1 MAAYSDADK
10 VLSTPP
16 GGDGTGAG
24 FGSWNLPNFV
34 GELFKLS
41 PLETPLTSLIGGLT
55 GGRAARGIVFGW
67 QDTIHRAPGQQVN
80 DEGADTTFTAQKRSD
95 RINVCEI
102 FQYGTEVSYSKQG
115 GVDRLGTIG
124 EIGVTDPAIVDQA
137 SILGNQPVQSEVD
150 WQMQVLLEQMGLD
163 VEWAFLNE
171 TLAIPNDGTARA
183 TQGIEGA
190 ISTDTTTDYLNGAAD
205 PGVPASRDV
214 INDLAKKLYDNGAP
228 MRNAVIMINSQNKLE
243 IGASYAALDGGWNV
257 QPRSYNVFGVNVT
270 DLETEFGRFPVV
282 LNRHVDQ
289 NTVLILELDVMAP
302 RFLPIAG
309 KGHVFMEPLSK
320 SGSYDRE
327 QLYGEIGL
335 EYGPAGWHA
344 KATNL
349 HTFTA
354 P

>member
-1 MAAYSDADK
+1 MAAYGVADQ
-10 VLSTPP
+10 VTSTPP
-16 GGDGTGAG
+16 GGAGTGAG

-41 PLETPLTSLIGGLT
+41 PLETPLLSLIGGLT

-67 QDTIHRAPGQQVN
+67 QDTLHRAPAAQAN

-95 RINVCEI
+95 RVNVCEI

-124 EIGVTDPAIVDQA
+124 EVGVTDPAIVDQA
-137 SILGNQPVQSEVD
+137 SILGNQPVQNEID

-171 TLAIPNDGTARA
+171 TLAIPNDGTARQ
-183 TQGIEGA
+183 TQGIIGA
-190 ISTDTTTDYLNGAAD
+190 ISTDTTTSYLNAVAD
-205 PGVPASRDV
+205 PGQLANRTV
-214 INDLAKKLYDNGAP
+214 INDLSKKLYDNGAP
-228 MRNAVIMINSQNKLE
+228 MRNCVLMVNSQPKLE
-243 IGASYAALDGGWNV
+243 LGNSYAVSSTGWNV

-270 DLETEFGRFPVV
+270 DLETEFGRYPVV
-282 LNRHVDQ
+282 LNRHLDQ
-289 NTVLILELDVMAP
+289 NTVLIVDLDVMAP
-302 RFLPIAG
+302 RFLPIPG
-309 KGHVFMEPLSK
+309 KGHVFMEPLAK

-344 KATNL
+344 KATDL
-349 HTFTA
+349 HTFI
-354 P
+354 